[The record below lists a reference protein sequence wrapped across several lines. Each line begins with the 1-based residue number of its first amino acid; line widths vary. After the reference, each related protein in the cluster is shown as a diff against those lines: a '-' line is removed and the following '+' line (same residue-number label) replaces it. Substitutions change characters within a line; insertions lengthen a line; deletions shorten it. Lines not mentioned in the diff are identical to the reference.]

1 MGRCVI
7 FVRTNIKLI
16 WMMTNE
22 DKMKEIAQVIQ
33 GVVDER
39 KLSMYRLRTYVGKG
53 SGSGLGSV
61 DTVNHILGRGEGDY
75 MMGSFL
81 KLLRGLGKSIVIV
94 DDLGAP
100 LRVGLSAVS
109 PAHAG
114 REDAATIPCAN
125 ETKKQTKP

>member
-1 MGRCVI
+1 
-7 FVRTNIKLI
+7 
-16 WMMTNE
+16 MTNE

-39 KLSMYRLRTYVGKG
+39 KLSMYRLRTYVGEG

-61 DTVNHILGRGEGDY
+61 DTVNHILGRSEGDY

-114 REDAATIPCAN
+114 REDAAATGCAN
-125 ETKKQTKP
+125 ETVS

>member
-39 KLSMYRLRTYVGKG
+39 NLSMYRLRTYVGEG

-61 DTVNHILGRGEGDY
+61 DTVNHILGRSEGDY

-81 KLLRGLGKSIVIV
+81 KLLRGLGKSILIV

-125 ETKKQTKP
+125 ETHEQK

>member
-1 MGRCVI
+1 MI

-39 KLSMYRLRTYVGKG
+39 KLSMYRLRTYVGEG

-61 DTVNHILGRGEGDY
+61 DTVNHILGRSEGDY

-125 ETKKQTKP
+125 EIQEQTGS

>member
-1 MGRCVI
+1 
-7 FVRTNIKLI
+7 
-16 WMMTNE
+16 MTNE

-39 KLSMYRLRTYVGKG
+39 KLSMYRLRTYVGEG

-125 ETKKQTKP
+125 EPNPTAK

>member
-7 FVRTNIKLI
+7 FVQTNIKLI

-109 PAHAG
+109 LPSVG
-114 REDAATIPCAN
+114 DAAATGCAN
-125 ETKKQTKP
+125 EPNSNTK

>member
-1 MGRCVI
+1 MI

-39 KLSMYRLRTYVGKG
+39 KLSMYRLRTYVGKE

-61 DTVNHILGRGEGDY
+61 DTVNHILGRSEGDY

-125 ETKKQTKP
+125 ETHEQK